1 MLHKNAKVDLIR
13 RAPIFAKLPK
23 KQLAE
28 VAALADEID
37 VDEGK
42 ELTTQGKPGREFFV
56 LIEGTASVVRN
67 GRKINTLGDGDFFG
81 EISVVSGAP
90 RTATVKAQ
98 TPVRALVLTQRDFRA
113 LLRRSPQIQ
122 EKILD
127 ALAERIP
134 IEA

>member
-1 MLHKNAKVDLIR
+1 MLHRNAKVELIR

-28 VAALADEID
+28 VASLADEID
-37 VDEGK
+37 VAEGK

-56 LIEGTASVVRN
+56 LIEGTAAVVRN
-67 GRKINTLGDGDFFG
+67 GRKINTLRDGDFFG

-113 LLRRSPQIQ
+113 LLRRSPHIQ